1 MNINSKIG
9 SIVGLDGIVAP
20 KAVDKTAKVR
30 VTAPIS
36 SSDSSS
42 SSDTVQIS
50 DAGRA
55 RAARENAS
63 SGLDP
68 QRAAQIRQR
77 VLDAAY
83 NSLDVVNK
91 VAQRVLD
98 SGDL

>member
-1 MNINSKIG
+1 MNINSNTG
-9 SIVGLDGIVAP
+9 SIIGLDGIVAP
-20 KAVDKTAKVR
+20 KVVDKTAKVS
-30 VTAPIS
+30 VVSPTS

-42 SSDTVQIS
+42 SADTVQIS

-55 RAARENAS
+55 RAARENVS

-77 VLDAAY
+77 VLDGAY